1 MLRIKNGNRLE
12 GDMADEFDTKKQ
24 PACLATESDACATE
38 KNNTEAQKH
47 FIQATDLEKRTSYAY
62 GAPQIPKPSF
72 ELYGEWLA
80 MNKPK
85 EALQQFELSL
95 RVAPNKTLSRQGKEK
110 ALKLLAE
117 L

>member
-1 MLRIKNGNRLE
+1 MNLIRKNNRPVRQLKAMLALLK
-12 GDMADEFDTKKQ
+12 
-24 PACLATESDACATE
+24 

-47 FIQATDLEKRTSYAY
+47 FIRATDLEKRTSYAY
-62 GAPQIPKPSF
+62 GPPQIPKPS
-72 ELYGEWLA
+72 
-80 MNKPK
+80 
-85 EALQQFELSL
+85 FELSL